1 MKFESC
7 ACGMEPP
14 AVPLQNIVGKAAWY
28 WWGWRGVLPK
38 EKPWQDSFLFFLLP
52 LHASLH
58 PPLTVEPGTIHPDL
72 WVLLFSLKIESI
84 ELNF

>member
-1 MKFESC
+1 M
-7 ACGMEPP
+7 
-14 AVPLQNIVGKAAWY
+14 
-28 WWGWRGVLPK
+28 LPK